1 MEDQSDVEAMR
12 GVQRFVASAL
22 AVLLASACGEA
33 PGARLRVGINPWP
46 GYQAL
51 ALGMDLGYF
60 RDVGLDMQLVE
71 YSSLHD
77 LRRAFDLGQIDVM
90 PCTLVEVL
98 EVHNEGVRTPEVIF
112 VPDASCGADVVLAT
126 AACQGIDAMRG
137 IRVAYEPDSFGVYIL
152 GRLVERAGLRIDD
165 IQPVGMDQ
173 TEMVAAMREGRIDA
187 AITYP
192 PASLQIAEMS
202 GVHRIFSTA
211 EIPGEVIDVIAVDR
225 QMLDCDPD
233 FLPRFYAAMGQTY
246 RFVAANPVVAQAAMA
261 KSMHIQPQEWP
272 SGVQGVELFGIA
284 DQREWVWQPT
294 KVAAIARRLDGV
306 LQSLRGGRR
315 PLPESLT
322 AAARP
327 MPALEAAAAPR

>member
-1 MEDQSDVEAMR
+1 MR
-12 GVQRFVASAL
+12 GVHRLVAGIAT
-22 AVLLASACGEA
+22 ALLASACGDA

-46 GYQAL
+46 GYQSL
-51 ALGMDLGYF
+51 ALGIDRGYF
-60 RDVGLDMQLVE
+60 RDVGLDLQVVE

-98 EVHNEGVRTPEVIF
+98 EVHNEGARVPEVIF

-126 AACQGIDAMRG
+126 AACQGLGGLRG
-137 IRVAYEPDSFGVYIL
+137 RKVAYEPDSLGVYIL
-152 GRLVERAGLRIDD
+152 GRLVERAGLRIEDV
-165 IQPVGMDQ
+165 QAVGMDQ
-173 TEMVAAMREGRIDA
+173 TEMVVAMREGRIDA

-192 PASLQIAEMS
+192 PASLQVAEIS

-211 EIPGEVIDVIAVDR
+211 DIPGEVLDVIAVDR
-225 QMLDCDPD
+225 QMLDRDPE
-233 FLPRFYAAMGQTY
+233 FLPRFYAAMGQTC
-246 RFVAANPVVAQAAMA
+246 RFVAAHPDEAQAAMA
-261 KSMHIQPQEWP
+261 KSMHILPQEWP
-272 SGVQGVELFGIA
+272 SAVQGVELFGVA
-284 DQREWVWQPT
+284 DQREWIWQPT

-315 PLPESLT
+315 PLPEAIT

-327 MPALEAAAAPR
+327 MPPLEAAAAPR